1 MSLAN
6 SAPDAALNNAKTPR
20 ALIVDDDPDLRE
32 LISQFL
38 SNNGFIV
45 DTASQARDMDRHLAR
60 GDVDIVVLDYMMP
73 GEDGLSVCKR
83 LNEAGGPPVIMLSA
97 RGEEIDRIVGLELGA
112 DDYMSK
118 PFHPRELLA
127 RIRAV
132 LRRRET
138 RGGAW
143 DAKSPI
149 THFFGWQLDNIKR
162 TLLRPD
168 GVQVALSNAEFELL
182 RVFLDRPGRALTR
195 DQILDHLHGPNADS
209 FDRAIDVQIS
219 RLRRKL
225 SDDHAEDIIRT
236 IRGIGYMFK
245 PLK

>member
-1 MSLAN
+1 MF
-6 SAPDAALNNAKTPR
+6 SAAMQPSPAPAPR
-20 ALIVDDDPDLRE
+20 ILIVDDDKDIRDLTGD
-32 LISQFL
+32 FL
-38 SNNGFIV
+38 NNNGFEV
-45 DTASQARDMDRHLAR
+45 HTAPGAREMDRILAR
-60 GDVDIVVLDYMMP
+60 GDIELIVLDYMMP

-83 LNEAGGPPVIMLSA
+83 LTDKGGPPVIMLSA

-112 DDYMSK
+112 DDYMAK

-132 LRRRET
+132 LRRREE
-138 RGGAW
+138 RPQYGAK
-143 DAKSPI
+143 APV
-149 THFFGWQLDNIKR
+149 TQFFGWQLDNIKR
-162 TLLRPD
+162 TLTRPD

-182 RVFLDRPGRALTR
+182 RVFLDRPGRAMSR
-195 DQILDHLHGPNADS
+195 DQILDHLHGPNSDS

-225 SDDHAEDIIRT
+225 GDDHNEEIIRT

-245 PLK
+245 PLR